1 MKGIYSIL
9 YLSNYT
15 APDGSPENVT
25 GMATDSITID
35 LSWDPPPQQ
44 LQNGYIVEYRVNVTE
59 TDTGDSFSVTTTD
72 TSLVVTS
79 LHPYYTYSCIVAA
92 VTTGVGPY
100 STVINITT
108 EEAGMFNRYL
118 YYKNAFHFFL
128 IVHLQLQVKPHKTL
142 QPLLSLHTQLSCPGL
157 LLLLKNKMES

>member
-1 MKGIYSIL
+1 M
-9 YLSNYT
+9 YLSYYT

-25 GMATDSITID
+25 GMATNSTTID
-35 LSWDPPPQQ
+35 LSWDPPPRQ

-92 VTTGVGPY
+92 VTIGVGPY

-108 EEAGMFNRYL
+108 EEAGMFNRY
-118 YYKNAFHFFL
+118 
-128 IVHLQLQVKPHKTL
+128 
-142 QPLLSLHTQLSCPGL
+142 
-157 LLLLKNKMES
+157 